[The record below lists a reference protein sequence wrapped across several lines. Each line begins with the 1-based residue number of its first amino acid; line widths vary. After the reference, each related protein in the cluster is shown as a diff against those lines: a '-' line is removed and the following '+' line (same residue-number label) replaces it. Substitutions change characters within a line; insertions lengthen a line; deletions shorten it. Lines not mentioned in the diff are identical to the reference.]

1 MLYQEDEVLA
11 ALLAQGIVLGDPLT
25 GYRINPYLDMPKSL
39 AFSDVALKQGK
50 NQCKSRLDAEIATE
64 VARGLELNIPLI
76 AANMSA
82 VTNAHM
88 CVALHAAGAL
98 GVLHRA
104 WQVEEDYLAEVRK
117 IRDRCHLVAASVGA
131 GPDQV
136 VLADKL
142 LQNGANIIVIDIAQG
157 YSDAVIETG
166 RAIKKLPHGRG
177 CWLIVGNTINPE
189 MMYEVDSFA
198 DAVKVGIAQGSVC
211 LTKHTAGCS
220 EKQFTAIQAF
230 KDISRK
236 LGLPIISDGS
246 IQEPGDFTKAIAAGA
261 NSVMAGGIFARCP
274 ESAADEVE
282 VEVGGEIKKL
292 YFGMASREAQRRWRG
307 GVKPGTCPEGKTILL
322 EMGEPVAA
330 LLERYSGALRSGIT
344 YAGAT
349 DIRSFQDMAK
359 FVRV

>member
-1 MLYQEDEVLA
+1 
-11 ALLAQGIVLGDPLT
+11 
-25 GYRINPYLDMPKSL
+25 MPKSL
-39 AFSDVALKQGK
+39 SFSDIAIRQGK
-50 NQCKSRLDAEIATE
+50 NKCKSRLDADIKSE

-88 CVALHAAGAL
+88 CIRLHQAGAL

-104 WQVEEDYLAEVRK
+104 WRTDEEYVAEVKK
-117 IRDRCHLVAASVGA
+117 ISKHCHLVAASVGV
-131 GPDQV
+131 GPTQV
-136 VLADKL
+136 VLANTL
-142 LQNGANIIVIDIAQG
+142 REAGANIIVIDIAQG

-166 RAIKKLPHGRG
+166 RSIRKLPFGKG
-177 CWLIVGNTINPE
+177 LWIIVGNTINPE
-189 MMYEVDSFA
+189 MMYEVDDFA
-198 DAVKVGIAQGSVC
+198 SAVKVGIAQGSVC
-211 LTKHTAGCS
+211 ETRNTAGCT
-220 EKQFTAIQAF
+220 EKQFTAVQAF
-230 KDISRK
+230 KDVSRK

-246 IQEPGDFTKAIAAGA
+246 IKEPGDFTKALAAGA

-282 VEVGGEIKKL
+282 VAGEIKKL

-307 GVKPGTCPEGKTILL
+307 GVKEGTCPEGKTSLL
-322 EMGEPVAA
+322 DMGESVDA

-349 DIRSFQDMAK
+349 DIRSFQDLAK